1 MEAHMIKMNKLFR
14 NNIRFKKLSKKSIR
28 LLQKNI
34 QLSKAHTYLLM
45 NLHLENKTNIHLM
58 ILIDQEEY
66 TENSIE

>member
-1 MEAHMIKMNKLFR
+1 MEAHMIKMNKSFR

-58 ILIDQEEY
+58 ILIDQEEH